1 MGGGLLMTENLD
13 DNYWDWEW
21 SPWPQMLIC
30 VEGREV
36 GEFEV

>member
-1 MGGGLLMTENLD
+1 MTENLD
-13 DNYWDWEW
+13 DNYRDWEW